1 MKKIVG
7 IPQDAEL
14 PLIGLIQIGIIDRGT
29 NLLQI
34 RSTTLCNLNCIFCST
49 DAGPFSKY
57 HVTEYIVEPSYL
69 TEWVKEVIKF
79 KGSIHAFLDSVGENF
94 THPRFI
100 DIVANISQLENVQS
114 IALETNGV
122 LLDEGKIEELAEL
135 KLSRINLSLHSLN
148 DELNKKLTGYEN
160 YSTERILELIEFI
173 TKTPIELTLTPVWI
187 PGINDKE
194 IPKLIELAKKIKNKK
209 FPPIGIQKYEAH
221 KFGRK
226 PKNVEPI
233 SWWKFYRKLE
243 DWEKQFKMKLKLNPQ
258 DFGIEKQKSLPLAFK
273 KFEKVKVEIAVPGW
287 MENEMIGI
295 AKNRAIT
302 IVNCKANI
310 GKRINVKILENK
322 NNIYIAR

>member
-1 MKKIVG
+1 MKKIVK

-49 DAGPFSKY
+49 DAGQFSKY

-69 TEWVKEVIKF
+69 TEWVKEVINF

-100 DIVANISQLENVQS
+100 DIVANISQLKNVKS
-114 IALETNGV
+114 VAIETNGV
-122 LLDEGKIEELAEL
+122 LLDEEKIEELAEIG
-135 KLSRINLSLHSLN
+135 LSRINLSLHALN
-148 DELNKKLTGYEN
+148 DELNRKLTGYEK

-173 TKTPIELTLTPVWI
+173 KKTPIELTITPVWV
-187 PGINDKE
+187 PGINDEE
-194 IPKLIELAKKIKNKK
+194 IPKLIELSKKIKNKK

-226 PKNVEPI
+226 PKNVKEI

-243 DWEKQFKMKLKLNPQ
+243 DLEKQFKMKLRLNPK
-258 DFGIEKQKSLPLAFK
+258 DFGIEKQKSLPLTFE
-273 KFEKVKVEIAVPGW
+273 KFEKVKVEIAAPGW
-287 MENEMIGI
+287 MRNEMIGI

-310 GKRINVKILENK
+310 GKIISVKILENK